1 MTELKEILQQIKQ
14 ANDITANRLDDI
26 KADGR
31 RIEKSIIT
39 LDGDIK
45 KLNSKFDEINKEV
58 AKNQI
63 ELEYCK
69 KDINNLWSKLRD
81 DRSELLLDFEKEL
94 DENKKECI
102 QEIKLSASRIKL
114 WVALG
119 VISALATVVV
129 NILGKVL

>member
-31 RIEKSIIT
+31 RIEKSINV

-45 KLNSKFDEINKEV
+45 KLNSKFDDLNKEV

-94 DENKKECI
+94 DENKKECF

-119 VISALATVVV
+119 VISALATVVINV
-129 NILGKVL
+129 LGKVL

>member
-1 MTELKEILQQIKQ
+1 VTELKEILQQIKQ

-31 RIEKSIIT
+31 RIEKSINV

-45 KLNSKFDEINKEV
+45 KLNSKFDDLNKEV

-94 DENKKECI
+94 DENKKECF

-119 VISALATVVV
+119 VISALATVVINV
-129 NILGKVL
+129 LGKVL

>member
-119 VISALATVVV
+119 VISALATVVINV
-129 NILGKVL
+129 LGKVL

>member
-1 MTELKEILQQIKQ
+1 VTELKEILQQIKQ